1 MRTIREKMFNLSPL
15 LLLVLLCTWSDIEAG
30 GEVGAGEGAAVTSI
44 GAGEGTGAAG
54 VGAEGGLGEGTGTRG
69 EAVGGARVGARGG
82 LLGVAVVG
90 GTEPRVKAH
99 ATKVEAVPQG
109 GLLGASGVGSASGG
123 EALALSKLSDKNFQ
137 LNMLRSLHDLAE
149 QRAELSL
156 NDYLLQLEGN
166 TSNYGNYTRQL
177 AEARAAI
184 KLQPKVL
191 LIKQLLD
198 AQQQQQQHVPVSDM
212 EHTCV
217 LRNLLFLSRLHQQLR
232 DASEASTLEIRQL
245 RLHRL
250 CLQFERPRQHREQRG
265 QRLINEATVGAA
277 LKQLNLTQA
286 TGETNESSGLSLNHF
301 GQQLYDRV
309 KLSGAAIIDNYLLIL
324 RGLLQDIL
332 DAAYADLA
340 ENTTRLE
347 RLLSQLDTMLTI
359 PDFFEKRQSV
369 YAFLEHHLT
378 PESDRTVTAEQQ
390 LTEQLLEQ
398 LKAKGLDLFVIFL
411 FSNFEFLELVHEHW
425 QQLLPQSPSL
435 LYDETQR
442 QLYDIQQLYE
452 AFKLDTESSA
462 KYTAYTK
469 ALRQLY
475 ERTVEQGQAQQP
487 QQQQHIFEMVNNA
500 AQNVGS
506 VSFNMIKA
514 KCKELL

>member
-15 LLLVLLCTWSDIEAG
+15 LLLVLLCTWADIEAG

-44 GAGEGTGAAG
+44 GAGEGTGPAG
-54 VGAEGGLGEGTGTRG
+54 GGLGEEAGTRG
-69 EAVGGARVGARGG
+69 EAVGGARVEDRGAGARGG
-82 LLGVAVVG
+82 LLGGAVVG

-99 ATKVEAVPQG
+99 ATKVEPVPQG

-123 EALALSKLSDKNFQ
+123 EALTLSKLSDKNFQ

-198 AQQQQQQHVPVSDM
+198 AQQQQQHVPVSDM

-250 CLQFERPRQHREQRG
+250 CLQFERPRQHRVQRG

-347 RLLSQLDTMLTI
+347 RLLTQLDTMLTI

-462 KYTAYTK
+462 KYAAYTK

>member
-1 MRTIREKMFNLSPL
+1 MFNLSPL
-15 LLLVLLCTWSDIEAG
+15 LLLVLLCTCGDIETGEGTVARESVARTGVGAGGGTEEGAGAGTG
-30 GEVGAGEGAAVTSI
+30 GEVGAGTEAVATAARV
-44 GAGEGTGAAG
+44 GGFRAG
-54 VGAEGGLGEGTGTRG
+54 VGAEGATGGGVKGLR
-69 EAVGGARVGARGG
+69 
-82 LLGVAVVG
+82 
-90 GTEPRVKAH
+90 
-99 ATKVEAVPQG
+99 VEALPQG
-109 GLLGASGVGSASGG
+109 GLLGASGVGSASGRG
-123 EALALSKLSDKNFQ
+123 ALGPSKLSDKNFQ

-198 AQQQQQQHVPVSDM
+198 AQQQQQQQHAPVLDL

-250 CLQFERPRQHREQRG
+250 CLQFERPLPHRQQRG

-277 LKQLNLTQA
+277 LKQLNLTQT

-340 ENTTRLE
+340 DNTTLLE
-347 RLLSQLDTMLTI
+347 RLLTQLDTMLAI

-390 LTEQLLEQ
+390 LTEQLLEK

-435 LYDETQR
+435 LYNDVQR

-462 KYTAYTK
+462 KYAAYTK

-475 ERTVEQGQAQQP
+475 ERTVEQGQPQQP

-514 KCKELL
+514 KCQELL